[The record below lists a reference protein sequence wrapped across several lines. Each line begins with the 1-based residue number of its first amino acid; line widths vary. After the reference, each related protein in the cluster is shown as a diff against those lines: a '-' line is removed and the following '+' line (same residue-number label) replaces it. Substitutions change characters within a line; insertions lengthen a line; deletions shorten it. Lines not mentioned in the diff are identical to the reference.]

1 MSFNDCPT
9 YKLAKY
15 LSKILTPTTNIA
27 TQKLKKKNS
36 YQLKEELKDM
46 QIPDDYDMVSFNV
59 KALFTSIP
67 IDLEILVVEE
77 SITED
82 PLLTTKTSLNIE
94 DIMKL
99 TKFCLETAYF

>member
-1 MSFNDCPT
+1 MSFNDSPT

-27 TQKLKKKNS
+27 TQKLKNS

-46 QIPDDYDMVSFNV
+46 QIPDDYDMVSFDV

-67 IDLEILVVEE
+67 IDLAILAVEE
-77 SITED
+77 AITVD
-82 PLLTTKTSLNIE
+82 PLLTTRTSLNIE